1 MGAPCEPGNFAEH
14 SGPCVP
20 ARDMSEG
27 LGMCTD
33 IEKQDE
39 LLSVLEN
46 AFFAIV
52 RVNPEEDSCWFLQ
65 RVGKRHCE
73 KRYPYSRLLRAI
85 GKFVYAKYRSSVL
98 YALNPSNLK
107 KRDFAPDFTLDF
119 AYASF
124 NEEKWVSA
132 SFVCD
137 PKSRNVYLL
146 LKKCRE
152 YDVVLR
158 DIVNLYV
165 YDRCDYF
172 IYLDAQTNS
181 YVMFSGS
188 DNGTPLPPQICN
200 DYDTEIVK
208 YADLYVAPE
217 DRDMVI
223 FEMKLGRVVEMLE
236 RNGSH
241 SFYTGVIDPVRGYT
255 RKKLEYQYYNRERK
269 KILLWRTDISQLY
282 HDEIERNARLREA
295 LIKAQTDSMT
305 GLLNKQAFEDEVS
318 ASLEKNMSLAAFL
331 FVDLDNFKAV
341 NDRFGHNTGDRVLLA
356 FASILKRTTVDKQA
370 IVGRIGGDEF
380 AVFLGRIDVRE
391 EACQLASSIC
401 EVFAAEAGQ
410 ICPLATC
417 SIGIAFCPED
427 ATCFKDLVER
437 ADLRTYAVKASG
449 KNGFS
454 ST

>member
-1 MGAPCEPGNFAEH
+1 
-14 SGPCVP
+14 
-20 ARDMSEG
+20 MSEG

-65 RVGKRHCE
+65 GVGKRHCE

-269 KILLWRTDISQLY
+269 KILLWRTDISQFY
-282 HDEIERNARLREA
+282 HEEMERNTKLREA
-295 LIKAQTDSMT
+295 LIRAQTDSMT
-305 GLLNKQAFEDEVS
+305 GLLNKQAFEERVGD
-318 ASLEKNMSLAAFL
+318 ALQTNKSLAAFL
-331 FVDLDNFKAV
+331 FVDLDNFKSV
-341 NDRFGHNTGDRVLLA
+341 NDQLGHNTGDRVILA
-356 FASILKRTTVDKQA
+356 LASILRKETADRQA
-370 IVGRIGGDEF
+370 IAGRIGGDEF
-380 AVFLGRIDVRE
+380 GVFLSKLDNRE
-391 EACQLASSIC
+391 EACQLARAIC
-401 EVFAAEAGQ
+401 EDFAAQGSR
-410 ICPLATC
+410 ICSSVSC
-417 SIGIAFCPED
+417 SIGIAFYPDE
-427 ATCFKDLVER
+427 ATAYADLVEK
-437 ADLRTYAVKASG
+437 ADSRTYSVKASG
-449 KNGFS
+449 KNGYAS
-454 ST
+454 S